1 MTERD
6 PLVEEDE
13 EGTRPRDLALTAAA
27 IIIPG
32 GLVLGALALGWR
44 AYRRRRDQK
53 PPRS

>member
-6 PLVEEDE
+6 PLVEDDE
-13 EGTRPRDLALTAAA
+13 EGRRPRDLALTAAA

-53 PPRS
+53 PERS